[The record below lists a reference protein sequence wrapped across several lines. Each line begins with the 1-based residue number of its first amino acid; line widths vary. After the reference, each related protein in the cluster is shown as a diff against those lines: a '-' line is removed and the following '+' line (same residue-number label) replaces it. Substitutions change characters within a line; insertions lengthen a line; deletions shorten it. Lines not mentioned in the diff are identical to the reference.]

1 MNIFLKDKVFAKDL
15 SPQERST
22 VVKVYRRYYR
32 GRWYESNTPQP
43 GYDIISYYATK
54 VKTRLYH
61 SDREDAQRDA
71 DKYNK
76 RLAAYKQGRNP
87 SVEYDIMSDDNIPNS
102 IPWQQLPRDI
112 RNPFLWPHNNSDM
125 DDLSWL
131 YEHADRYSNNWAE
144 WYTRQLLREESEN
157 GMDKVYKAGN
167 TTRKF
172 FELIFSNNVAYA
184 GCNLYWSKSDNR
196 WYVIKPV

>member
-1 MNIFLKDKVFAKDL
+1 MSIFLKKQVLAKDL

-22 VVKVYRRYYR
+22 VKKVYRRYYR
-32 GRWYESNTPQP
+32 GKWYESDTPKQ

-54 VKTRLYH
+54 VKTRLYY

-71 DKYNK
+71 DKYNR

-87 SVEYDIMSDDNIPNS
+87 EVEYDVVDDASIPNTKKWS
-102 IPWQQLPRDI
+102 TMPSDI
-112 RNPFLWPHNNSDM
+112 RNPWLWPHNNSSE

-131 YEHADRYSNNWAE
+131 YEHSEDYSENWDN
-144 WYTRQLLREESEN
+144 WKLRKLLRDETKG
-157 GMDKVYKAGN
+157 GMDRQYKAGN

-172 FELIFSNNVAYA
+172 FKSIFANDVSFA
-184 GCNLYWSKSDNR
+184 GFDLYWSKSDNR
-196 WYVIKPV
+196 WYAIKPV